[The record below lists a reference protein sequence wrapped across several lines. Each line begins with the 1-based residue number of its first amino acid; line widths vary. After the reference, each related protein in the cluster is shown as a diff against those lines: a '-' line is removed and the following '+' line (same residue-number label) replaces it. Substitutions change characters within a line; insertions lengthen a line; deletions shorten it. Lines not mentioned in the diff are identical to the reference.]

1 MLLKKSE
8 NYLYPLFLS
17 LFLFSCEDKPL
28 MIKDDDLS
36 LKIDTV
42 SFLASESLTY
52 QVPPTLGGSKKIYI
66 GKNDQFDFEY
76 ALVRFDKTASRRFD
90 PLNGNLVDDFIDY
103 NDTLLTL
110 DSLDLSLYFTSDSV
124 NSSSIFQLHYY
135 PNAVDS
141 VFSQTQTNYTNLNP
155 NFSKI
160 ISRGK
165 VFTDTS
171 YSLSRLSFEIDTSDF
186 SLFMD
191 TSIVSFNNTFLISI
205 LSDENQIYELFSV
218 NEGSNYPILSVFF
231 NYQINDSTTI
241 DTFNI
246 HNSVEDLSILKPPN
260 LASLDTLNL
269 SISLAKGLK
278 SLLIIDTEDWVLPHG
293 SVIRNAELLLHPISI
308 DTSDASII
316 NSYPVSGALF
326 PSDFQS
332 YLSDPFTYNIN
343 YGVSSVIASDIK
355 FNHRLGS
362 NDFFKNNN
370 SLHVFNLQSSS
381 LNNPFKTIS
390 FHSKNSTEF
399 YPKLRILY
407 VTP

>member
-1 MLLKKSE
+1 M
-8 NYLYPLFLS
+8 
-17 LFLFSCEDKPL
+17 
-28 MIKDDDLS
+28 
-36 LKIDTV
+36 
-42 SFLASESLTY
+42 
-52 QVPPTLGGSKKIYI
+52 PPTLGGSKKIYI
-66 GKNDQFDFEY
+66 GKNNQFDFEY

-90 PLNGNLVDDFIDY
+90 PLNGNLIDDFIDY

-110 DSLDLSLYFTSDSV
+110 DSLDLSLYFTTDSV

-171 YSLSRLSFEIDTSDF
+171 YSLSRLSFEIDASDF

-205 LSDENQIYELFSV
+205 LSNEDQIYELFSV

-260 LASLDTLNL
+260 LASPDTSNL
-269 SISLAKGLK
+269 SVSLAKGLK
-278 SLLIIDTEDWVLPHG
+278 SLLIIDTEIG
-293 SVIRNAELLLHPISI
+293 
-308 DTSDASII
+308 
-316 NSYPVSGALF
+316 
-326 PSDFQS
+326 
-332 YLSDPFTYNIN
+332 
-343 YGVSSVIASDIK
+343 
-355 FNHRLGS
+355 
-362 NDFFKNNN
+362 
-370 SLHVFNLQSSS
+370 
-381 LNNPFKTIS
+381 
-390 FHSKNSTEF
+390 F
-399 YPKLRILY
+399 YHM
-407 VTP
+407 VV